1 MTASLRRAFIR
12 AALFAT
18 VVTCTAPL
26 LAQTA
31 LDGPPFSADPK
42 ALLAAAQK
50 VDAKDLNILYLLD
63 EETITFEPDGRAKAV
78 FRAIY
83 YIATEDGVEG
93 AGTASAAW
101 APWYD
106 DKPVITARVITKD
119 GTVHTLDPK
128 AITESTAEEEQDMF
142 SDQRVLRAPLPGV
155 AAGAIIERVITL
167 EGRSPIA
174 GGGKY
179 GLFLFGGSVPF
190 ERQRLVLDADAS
202 IAPRIV
208 NKSGFEPVT
217 TEQNGRKRVVFEK
230 GHTDAFDH
238 DEEYLPS
245 DELNLP
251 YVAFANGSSW
261 HDIARNYSAI
271 VDKQIVSDG
280 DLKSTVAAAVGSTTN
295 RAEIIDRLLDM
306 VEKNVRYAGVEVG
319 EGSIVPRS
327 PKSVLQKKYGDCK
340 DKATLLVALL
350 RTAGLSAHV
359 ALLEAGSGFD
369 VIAGLPGVDHFNHA
383 IVVVDGAAEGQ
394 PALWIDPTDEF
405 ARAGQLPPEDQG
417 RMALIA
423 ADSTAALTRTP
434 EATSEANRAIRTR
447 IVTLPEEGKAHI
459 TASAEGTWAEDAR
472 SRRVYATNTKKDYRE
487 AIEKAAAAYYV
498 APKVDSLEIGE
509 PHDFTK
515 PFRITVQL
523 SNSKNGVVAAG
534 DADVVIP
541 VHDFVTIL
549 PDVLHDYEEK
559 SAEAKQAKPEKKR
572 IHDFVFPRPI
582 TEERR
587 YRIVPAS
594 GFVAR
599 TLPHNETTRLGTA
612 TLTKEYST
620 DSDGAVI
627 AKIVFDS
634 GKRRITPA
642 EFEETRVAL
651 SKLSHT
657 DGVRIGFNSLGQAR
671 LNAGDVGAALTEFR
685 KLAVLHPKEAQHH
698 IELARA
704 LLAGGLGEA
713 ARDEARRAVTIEPSN
728 AKAYAML
735 ATVLE
740 NDLLGRYLRQGCDL
754 PGAIAALRKA
764 KELDPSDAKVRARLA
779 ELLTF
784 GDGAFKFERN
794 AHLKEAI
801 DEYKSLLKDLGK
813 DAQPYSPPLMLAL
826 AHAGR
831 WDEVK
836 ELVKTETDVRQ
847 HDLFKIISA
856 MVTDGS
862 VAGLRELGAFD
873 DTKRKDYGVV
883 VARELMALRRYSDAA
898 DMFEAASKGTPQAG
912 QTLALVQV
920 LRTAK
925 PYEKTLDDNSFKSV
939 IVKIM
944 EAIFLNDTNRFK
956 TLLVPEVAASE
967 FTGQQLR
974 VSLHAMRGNTNIS
987 PSMVIDLFNAG
998 VEVQQEGSD
1007 ELGYRLRVRSTSGLG
1022 AAPTV
1027 AYYVQRRDGRYLLAA
1042 LSTSPDMIGAA
1053 ALKLANDGKT
1063 EAARTWLNWA
1073 RESIAAGG
1081 GDDPLAGPP
1090 FARLW
1095 QKEKPTASLDEIRLA
1110 AASLMSSKTHAKDG
1124 VPVLMAL
1131 RDGAPTD
1138 DAKTAVDVA
1147 IIADSIALSDWKKS
1161 LPITER
1167 LSKAHPDSGFA
1178 FAAWMTALVQTGRH
1192 DEALTIAKER
1202 LARLPKDEYAMRAM
1216 ARIYAGKGDYDTA
1229 VTWARRTVDEVN
1241 PTISDYN
1248 EAAWMALFAG
1258 KGLDRAIDDARR
1270 ATADEGHAGYST
1282 LHTLAALYAE
1292 SGKSVEARQ
1301 TLLQG
1306 MDRKATDEPGSDDW
1320 FVLGRIAENYGVRD
1334 AALAA
1339 YKRVEKGELT
1349 GTSTWEL
1356 TQKRLATIGG
1366 K

>member
-1 MTASLRRAFIR
+1 MTASLRRALIR
-12 AALFAT
+12 AAFFTTIL
-18 VVTCTAPL
+18 TCTAPL

-31 LDGPPFSADPK
+31 FDGPPFSADPK

-63 EETITFEPDGRAKAV
+63 EETISFEPDGRAKSV
-78 FRAIY
+78 FRAIE
-83 YIATEDGVEG
+83 YIVTEDGVEG

-128 AITESTAEEEQDMF
+128 AITESTAEKEQDMF

-155 AAGAIIERVITL
+155 AAGAIVERVITF

-179 GLFLFGGSVPF
+179 GLFLFGGNVPF

-202 IAPRIV
+202 SAPRIV

-217 TEQNGRKRVVFEK
+217 TEQNGRKRVAFEK
-230 GHTDAFDH
+230 GHTDAFDN

-271 VDKQIVSDG
+271 VDKQIAADG
-280 DLKSTVAAAVGSTTN
+280 ELKSTVAGAIGSTTN
-295 RAEIIDRLLDM
+295 RTEIIDRLLDM

-319 EGSIVPRS
+319 DGSIVPRP

-359 ALLEAGSGFD
+359 ALLDAGSGFD
-369 VIAGLPGVDHFNHA
+369 VIAGLPGVDHFDHA

-423 ADSTAALTRTP
+423 ADATAALMRTP

-447 IVTLPEEGKAHI
+447 VVTLPEEGKAHI
-459 TASAEGTWAEDAR
+459 VATAEGTWAEEAR
-472 SRRVYATNTKKDYRE
+472 SRRAYATSSKKDFRE
-487 AIEKAAAAYYV
+487 AMEKIVIDYYV
-498 APKVDSLEIGE
+498 ASKMDSMETGE
-509 PHDFTK
+509 PHDLTK
-515 PFRITVQL
+515 PFRITVQV
-523 SNSKNGVVAAG
+523 SNSKNGVVTAG
-534 DADVVIP
+534 DGDVVIMI
-541 VHDFVTIL
+541 HDLVTL
-549 PDVLHDYEEK
+549 VPEVLHDYEEK
-559 SAEAKQAKPEKKR
+559 TAEAKQAKPEKKR
-572 IHDFVFPRPI
+572 IHDFVFPRAV

-587 YRIVPAS
+587 YRIIPAA

-599 TLPHNETTRLGTA
+599 TLPNSETTRLGTT

-627 AKIVFDS
+627 ARIVFDS

-651 SKLSHT
+651 SKLSHSE
-657 DGVRIGFNSLGQAR
+657 GVRIGFNSLGQAK

-704 LLAGGLGEA
+704 LLAGGLGDA

-740 NDLLGRYLRQGCDL
+740 NDLLGRYQRQGCDL

-764 KELDPSDAKVRARLA
+764 KELDPTDARVRARLA

-794 AHLKEAI
+794 AHLTEAI

-813 DAQPYSPPLMLAL
+813 DAQKYSPPLMLAL

-847 HDLFKIISA
+847 RDLFKIMSA
-856 MVTDGS
+856 IVTDGS
-862 VAGLRELGAFD
+862 AAGLRELGAFD
-873 DTKRKDYGVV
+873 DAKRKEYGAVV
-883 VARELMALRRYSDAA
+883 GGALMALRRYSNAA
-898 DMFEAASKGTPQAG
+898 DLLEAASKGTPKAG

-920 LRTAK
+920 LRTAR
-925 PYEKTLDDNSFKSV
+925 PYEKTLDDKSFKALT
-939 IVKIM
+939 VKIM
-944 EAIFLNDTNRFK
+944 EAIFLNDTSRLK
-956 TLLVPEVAASE
+956 SLLVPEVADSD
-967 FTGQQLR
+967 FTGRQLR
-974 VSLHAMRGNTNIS
+974 ISLHAMGGNANIG
-987 PSMVIDLFNAG
+987 PSVLIDLFNAG
-998 VEVQQEGSD
+998 VEVQQDGSD
-1007 ELGYRLRVRSTSGLG
+1007 EIGYRLRLRSTSGLS
-1022 AAPTV
+1022 APSVT
-1027 AYYVQRRDGRYLLAA
+1027 YYVQRRDGRYLLAA
-1042 LSTSPDMIGAA
+1042 LSNSPDMIGAS

-1073 RESIAAGG
+1073 RETIAAGG

-1095 QKEKPTASLDEIRLA
+1095 QKEKPVASLDEIRLA
-1110 AASLMSSKTHAKDG
+1110 AAALMSSKTHAKDG
-1124 VPVLMAL
+1124 VPVLIAL
-1131 RDGAPTD
+1131 RDKAPTD

-1147 IIADSIALSDWKKS
+1147 IVADYIILDDWNKSIPIA
-1161 LPITER
+1161 ER
-1167 LSKAHPDSGFA
+1167 LSKANPDSGFA
-1178 FAAWMTALVQTGRH
+1178 FSTWITALVQTGKH
-1192 DEALTIAKER
+1192 EEAQAIAKER

-1216 ARIYAGKGDYDTA
+1216 ARIYASKGDYDAA

-1241 PTISDYN
+1241 PTTSDYN
-1248 EAAWMALFAG
+1248 EAAWMALFTG

-1270 ATADEGHAGYST
+1270 ATADEAHASYGS

-1301 TLLQG
+1301 TLLTG

-1356 TQKRLATIGG
+1356 TQKRLATMAA

>member
-1 MTASLRRAFIR
+1 MTASLRRALIR
-12 AALFAT
+12 AAFFAT
-18 VVTCTAPL
+18 VLTCTAPL
-26 LAQTA
+26 FAQTA
-31 LDGPPFSADPK
+31 FGGPPFSADPK

-50 VDAKDLNILYLLD
+50 VDAKDLNVVYLLD
-63 EETITFEPDGRAKAV
+63 EETISFEPDGRAKSV
-78 FRAIY
+78 FRAIE
-83 YIATEDGVEG
+83 YIVTEDGVEA

-155 AAGAIIERVITL
+155 AAGAIVERVITL

-174 GGGKY
+174 GGGRY
-179 GLFLFGGSVPF
+179 GLFLFGGNVPF
-190 ERQRLVLDADAS
+190 ERQRLVLDADPS

-217 TEQNGRKRVVFEK
+217 TEQNGRKHVVFEK
-230 GHTDAFDH
+230 GHTDAFDN
-238 DEEYLPS
+238 EEDYLPS
-245 DELNLP
+245 DEMNLP

-261 HDIARNYSAI
+261 HDIARNYSVI
-271 VDKQIVSDG
+271 VDKQIAADG
-280 DLKSTVAAAVGSTTN
+280 DLKSTVAGAIGTATN
-295 RAEIIDRLLDM
+295 RTEIIDRLLAM

-319 EGSIVPRS
+319 DGSIVPRT

-369 VIAGLPGVDHFNHA
+369 TIAGLPGVDQFNHA
-383 IVVVDGAAEGQ
+383 IAVVDGAAEGQ

-434 EATSEANRAIRTR
+434 EATSETNRAIRTR

-459 TASAEGTWAEDAR
+459 VATAEGTWAEDAL
-472 SRRVYATNTKKDYRE
+472 SRRIYATSPKKDYRE
-487 AIEKAAAAYYV
+487 AMEKAAASYYV
-498 APKVDSLEIGE
+498 APKVDSLEAGE
-509 PHDFTK
+509 PHDFAK
-515 PFRITVQL
+515 PFRVTIQV

-559 SAEAKQAKPEKKR
+559 TAEAKQAKPEKRR
-572 IHDFVFPRPI
+572 IHDFVFPRAI
-582 TEERR
+582 AEERR
-587 YRIVPAS
+587 YRIIPAA

-599 TLPHNETTRLGTA
+599 TLPNSETTRLGTA
-612 TLTKEYST
+612 TLSKEFST

-642 EFEETRVAL
+642 EFEETRAAL
-651 SKLSHT
+651 SKLSHN

-704 LLAGGLGEA
+704 LLAGGLGDA

-740 NDLLGRYLRQGCDL
+740 NDLLGRYQRHGCDL

-764 KELDPSDAKVRARLA
+764 KELDPSDAHVRARLA
-779 ELLTF
+779 ELLTY

-794 AHLKEAI
+794 AHLAEAI

-813 DAQPYSPPLMLAL
+813 DARPYSPPLMLAL

-847 HDLFKIISA
+847 HDLFKITSV

-862 VAGLRELGAFD
+862 AAGIRELGAFD
-873 DTKRKDYGVV
+873 DARRKDYGAV
-883 VARELMALRRYSDAA
+883 VAREMMALRRYNDAA
-898 DMFEAASKGTPQAG
+898 DLFEAASKGTPQAG
-912 QTLALVQV
+912 QALALVQV

-925 PYEKTLDDNSFKSV
+925 PYETTLDDKSFKSL
-939 IVKIM
+939 IVKIT

-956 TLLVPEVAASE
+956 SLVVPEVANSE

-974 VSLHAMRGNTNIS
+974 VSLHAVRGNTTIG

-998 VEVQQEGSD
+998 VEVQQDGSD
-1007 ELGYRLRVRSTSGLG
+1007 EIGYRLRIRSTSGLS
-1022 AAPTV
+1022 AAPSV

-1053 ALKLANDGKT
+1053 ALKLANDGKI

-1090 FARLW
+1090 FAKLW

-1124 VPVLMAL
+1124 VPVLLAL

-1138 DAKTAVDVA
+1138 DARTAVDVA
-1147 IIADSIALSDWKKS
+1147 ITGAYIVLGDWNKTI
-1161 LPITER
+1161 PFAER
-1167 LSKAHPDSGFA
+1167 LAKAHPDSGSA
-1178 FAAWMTALVQTGRH
+1178 FSIWTSALVQAGRQ

-1216 ARIYAGKGDYDTA
+1216 ARIAASKGDYDTA

-1241 PTISDYN
+1241 PTTNDYN
-1248 EAAWMALFAG
+1248 EAAWMALFTE
-1258 KGLDRAIDDARR
+1258 KELDRAIADARR
-1270 ATADEGHAGYST
+1270 ATADEARASYGS
-1282 LHTLAALYAE
+1282 LHTLAALYAA

-1301 TLLQG
+1301 TLFTA
-1306 MDRKATDEPGSDDW
+1306 MDRKATDEPGSEDW

-1339 YKRVEKGELT
+1339 YKRVEKGVLT